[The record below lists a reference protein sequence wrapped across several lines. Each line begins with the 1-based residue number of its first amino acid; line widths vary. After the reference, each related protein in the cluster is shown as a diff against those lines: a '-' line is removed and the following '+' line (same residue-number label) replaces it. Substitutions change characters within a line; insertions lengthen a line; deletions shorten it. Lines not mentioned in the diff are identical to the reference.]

1 MPLLMSTI
9 PQMLFFTITIGHQKK
24 TGYQKELMKSSM
36 VRSTISFTGIGN
48 PKRQREVHMCG
59 VYENVITCD
68 IEIDQLYC

>member
-1 MPLLMSTI
+1 
-9 PQMLFFTITIGHQKK
+9 
-24 TGYQKELMKSSM
+24 M